1 MSNASVLI
9 IDDEEKLS
17 KLLSRIIS
25 LEGFTVLTAA
35 SLKEGSKILQKENID
50 VILCDVKLADGC

>member
-25 LEGFTVLTAA
+25 LEGFNVLTAA
-35 SLKEGSKILQKENID
+35 SLKEGAKILQKENID

>member
-35 SLKEGSKILQKENID
+35 SLKEGAKILQKENID